1 MTDERPYDAALDRD
15 QLILDH
21 IPLLK
26 HLVGRMSFDLPSSI
40 DRDDLYGFG
49 MVGLIQAAD
58 SWEPARGLQ
67 FSTYAYTK
75 IRGAML
81 DELRRLDF
89 LPRGRREKVRDLD
102 RVVAELEQRDGLAP
116 TLEQIAAHM
125 GLSIEEVDD
134 ILLAAK
140 SAGVTSIDEDTSS
153 ALFEKLSDP
162 HSEDP
167 QGSAEWLETKRSL
180 EHAIKALPEQD
191 RTVITL
197 YYGEELLL
205 REIADVLGV
214 TESRVSQIHTRA
226 LYRLNRDLAAC

>member
-1 MTDERPYDAALDRD
+1 MSDQRPYDAALDRD

-125 GLSIEEVDD
+125 GLSLEEVDE

-140 SAGVTSIDEDTSS
+140 SAGHTSIDEDTST

-162 HSEDP
+162 SSEDP
-167 QGSAEWLETKRSL
+167 QGSAEWLETKR
-180 EHAIKALPEQD
+180 
-191 RTVITL
+191 
-197 YYGEELLL
+197 
-205 REIADVLGV
+205 
-214 TESRVSQIHTRA
+214 
-226 LYRLNRDLAAC
+226 

>member
-1 MTDERPYDAALDRD
+1 
-15 QLILDH
+15 
-21 IPLLK
+21 
-26 HLVGRMSFDLPSSI
+26 
-40 DRDDLYGFG
+40 
-49 MVGLIQAAD
+49 
-58 SWEPARGLQ
+58 
-67 FSTYAYTK
+67 
-75 IRGAML
+75 
-81 DELRRLDF
+81 

-102 RVVAELEQRDGLAP
+102 RVVAELEQRQGLAP

-125 GLSIEEVDD
+125 GLSIEEVDE

-140 SAGVTSIDEDTSS
+140 SAGLTSIDEDTS
-153 ALFEKLSDP
+153 APLFEKLSDP

-167 QGSAEWLETKRSL
+167 QGSAEWLETKHSL
-180 EHAIKALPEQD
+180 EHAIGALPEQD

-226 LYRLNRDLAAC
+226 LYRLNRELAACSGTKT